1 MRNFYVVFAVLF
13 LALVGVTAQGQT
25 LEQNFFHQ
33 LKVGEPAQS
42 WEHRID
48 LPEAA
53 AMQGRVFVGR
63 NLDLRM
69 GKLVI
74 EREVLT
80 PTFYYVKVRLPK
92 HPEVPMAGNLKV
104 DLQIGDV
111 ISDKKP
117 EAPVSLALSSVGATL
132 KPIFTWKTT
141 CRYAAVTLLDLT
153 TQQTV
158 WERVATNCGYIGFDE
173 GYLKKDHQYRW
184 AVKVSDINGKYSTE
198 ALAGFKIVEQNG
210 VVVAVP
216 E

>member
-1 MRNFYVVFAVLF
+1 MRNICFLFVVVLM
-13 LALVGVTAQGQT
+13 ALVGVSASAET

-33 LKVGEPAQS
+33 LKIGEPAQS

-48 LPEAA
+48 LPESA
-53 AMQGRVFVGR
+53 AMHGRVFVGR

-74 EREVLT
+74 EREMLT

-104 DLQIGDV
+104 ELLVGDV

-117 EAPVSLALSSVGATL
+117 EAPASLVLSPVGATL
-132 KPIFTWKTT
+132 KPIFTWKTN
-141 CRYAAVTLLDLT
+141 CRYAAVTLFDVT
-153 TQQTV
+153 SQQTV
-158 WERVATNCGYIGFDE
+158 WERVATKAGYIGFDE
-173 GYLKKDHQYRW
+173 GYLKKDHHYRW
-184 AVKVSDINGKYSTE
+184 AVKVSDVNGRYSGET
-198 ALAGFKIVEQNG
+198 LAGFKIVEQNG